1 MRTYQFQQ
9 DARIPS
15 YALSYLI
22 NGDSSGLS
30 YEDITIIDRW
40 YKTWQEVANRV
51 NGSIV
56 ISTTDEREFFTAR
69 PEFGGLA
76 CDCVECDILVLVDNC
91 LDINE

>member
-30 YEDITIIDRW
+30 QEDIVTIDKW
-40 YKTWQEVANRV
+40 YKSWQDVADRV
-51 NGSIV
+51 NGSI
-56 ISTTDEREFFTAR
+56 IIATTDEREFFTAR
-69 PEFGGLA
+69 PEFGLA
-76 CDCVECDILVLVDNC
+76 CDCLECDILVLVDNC
-91 LDINE
+91 LDIDE

>member
-9 DARIPS
+9 NARIPS

-30 YEDITIIDRW
+30 DEDIATIDKW
-40 YKTWQEVANRV
+40 YKSWQDVADEV

-56 ISTTDEREFFTAR
+56 IATLDEREFHTKY
-69 PEFGGLA
+69 PEFGLP
-76 CDCVECDILVLVDNC
+76 CSCSECDILVLVDNC
-91 LDINE
+91 LEIDE